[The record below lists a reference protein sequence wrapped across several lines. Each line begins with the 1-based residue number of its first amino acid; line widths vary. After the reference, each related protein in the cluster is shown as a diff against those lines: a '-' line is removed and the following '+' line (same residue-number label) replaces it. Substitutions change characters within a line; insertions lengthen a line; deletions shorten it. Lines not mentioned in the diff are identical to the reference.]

1 MWVIGIATRK
11 RARREALP
19 DAGLPDATWTTRQP
33 RQRDEGTP
41 ASVDC
46 SYSWIHTIGMSVVRR
61 TISLPASLA
70 SRLEREAK
78 RRGLS
83 FSAIVAELAT
93 RSPEPLPYAGLVR
106 DDKDLSL
113 RVTEALRR
121 ARG

>member
-1 MWVIGIATRK
+1 
-11 RARREALP
+11 
-19 DAGLPDATWTTRQP
+19 
-33 RQRDEGTP
+33 
-41 ASVDC
+41 
-46 SYSWIHTIGMSVVRR
+46 MSVVRR